1 VLRQGVMDIFTV
13 RDNLKNTILGKEMLL
28 EKFSHSVNREH
39 QLVCDFLTLNLTELK
54 TILTDVETC
63 CENLNM
69 K

>member
-1 VLRQGVMDIFTV
+1 MDIFTV

-28 EKFSHSVNREH
+28 EKFSNSVNREH

-63 CENLNM
+63 CGNLN
-69 K
+69 KE